1 MNWVNINCFSKQK
14 FYIYLKDELEQIV
27 KEACQQVSSKHEN
40 LNLFK
45 SQHIFFLMQP
55 LFWNLSYYIHGDMS
69 SLSRD
74 TPQPQWHCIN
84 IFFPPFY

>member
-14 FYIYLKDELEQIV
+14 FFIYLKDELDQIV

-45 SQHIFFLMQP
+45 SQHIFF
-55 LFWNLSYYIHGDMS
+55 
-69 SLSRD
+69 
-74 TPQPQWHCIN
+74 
-84 IFFPPFY
+84 